1 MRSNTGIFDWVK
13 KNMSLE
19 KAHHVFYDE
28 DRAEDY
34 KGLEPDRPKDE
45 NCYEPFLSPK
55 FLTQVLI
62 KMGIVRE
69 STDEDSEDD
78 VEVIDLCSSSDDDES
93 SKSDLKVV
101 PIKTNSTT
109 KKRQMKV
116 KSLKKAK
123 RSVKTDSRS
132 HKWQIDLDGHWKDF
146 DNYTS
151 TILESAFVTGRL
163 PNCHYTLGK
172 WRYVLDFHRMLQINT
187 RTNKSRPVRRVPS

>member
-69 STDEDSEDD
+69 STDEDSEGD

-116 KSLKKAK
+116 TGAK
-123 RSVKTDSRS
+123 T
-132 HKWQIDLDGHWKDF
+132 QI
-146 DNYTS
+146 
-151 TILESAFVTGRL
+151 EVT
-163 PNCHYTLGK
+163 K
-172 WRYVLDFHRMLQINT
+172 VFQ
-187 RTNKSRPVRRVPS
+187 